1 MMIRILVALLLVASS
16 AFAQKHGDYF
26 FVRITPEG
34 FDESAV
40 EAINDLMDDLKP
52 EIKNHTECDCYIFLV
67 VNQKDTDLVVAVGKT
82 ANPQD
87 PTITVTG
94 ITEPYR
100 LPDHLLAKLA
110 KLIEEKARIV
120 CKFGNSD
127 QNLKAD

>member
-1 MMIRILVALLLVASS
+1 MIRILVALLLVASS

-100 LPDHLLAKLA
+100 LPDHLLTELA
-110 KLIEEKARIV
+110 KMIENKARLI
-120 CKFGNSD
+120 CKLED
-127 QNLKAD
+127 PDKKLKAD

>member
-52 EIKNHTECDCYIFLV
+52 EIKNHTECDCYIFLA
-67 VNQKDTDLVVAVGKT
+67 VNQKDTDLLVAVGKT
-82 ANPQD
+82 SNPND

-94 ITEPYR
+94 ITEPYS
-100 LPDHLLAKLA
+100 LSTSLIAKLA
-110 KLIEEKARIV
+110 KIIEEKARII
-120 CKFGNSD
+120 CKLD
-127 QNLKAD
+127 IPDK